1 MVNSVSR
8 KIVVVEEA
16 DYGGGL
22 YGRFRERLPE
32 FVKETRGRMATCLFS
47 KKDDINR
54 SANERKLKDA
64 QTLSSKRKGIH
75 LRYQQGSRLHTKR
88 PVAHACLQWKSNR
101 TKKVLLQNPHNI
113 FSLKYQGQ
121 VCNWN
126 LHLKLLTNTETFCY
140 TLLEQSLY
148 RTEMQNFFQLLS
160 RCLHGNCLCRH
171 SLTSRVIWRDGPG
184 HQDFVSLARS
194 QSKCKNRRFTS

>member
-1 MVNSVSR
+1 MNANWKMHKPWVLNVKVYTYIISKVPDFTQSVQLLMLVFSE
-8 KIVVVEEA
+8 K
-16 DYGGGL
+16 
-22 YGRFRERLPE
+22 
-32 FVKETRGRMATCLFS
+32 ATEP
-47 KKDDINR
+47 KK
-54 SANERKLKDA
+54 SF
-64 QTLSSKRKGIH
+64 
-75 LRYQQGSRLHTKR
+75 
-88 PVAHACLQWKSNR
+88 
-101 TKKVLLQNPHNI
+101 LQNPHNI

-160 RCLHGNCLCRH
+160 RCLHGNWLCRH

>member
-1 MVNSVSR
+1 MNANWKMHKPWVLNVKVYTYVISKVPDFTQSVQLLMLVFSE
-8 KIVVVEEA
+8 K
-16 DYGGGL
+16 
-22 YGRFRERLPE
+22 
-32 FVKETRGRMATCLFS
+32 ATEP
-47 KKDDINR
+47 KK
-54 SANERKLKDA
+54 SF
-64 QTLSSKRKGIH
+64 
-75 LRYQQGSRLHTKR
+75 
-88 PVAHACLQWKSNR
+88 
-101 TKKVLLQNPHNI
+101 LQNPHNI

-160 RCLHGNCLCRH
+160 RCLHGNRLCRH

-194 QSKCKNRRFTS
+194 QSKRKKSSIYFIKILSIFFGIENLGVERCSECWK

>member
-1 MVNSVSR
+1 MKKQQNQKSPFY
-8 KIVVVEEA
+8 KI
-16 DYGGGL
+16 L
-22 YGRFRERLPE
+22 IIF
-32 FVKETRGRMATCLFS
+32 
-47 KKDDINR
+47 
-54 SANERKLKDA
+54 
-64 QTLSSKRKGIH
+64 
-75 LRYQQGSRLHTKR
+75 
-88 PVAHACLQWKSNR
+88 
-101 TKKVLLQNPHNI
+101 

-140 TLLEQSLY
+140 TLLEQSLC

-194 QSKCKNRRFTS
+194 QSKCKNRRFTSSKYCRSFSGLKILGLSGVANVENRICYSFEVSLWLIVL